1 MLGKHLKNSIR
12 TLLVAGALLASSFVQ
27 VAAQSAQELPA
38 GNGFQVSPVRQEFDL
53 APGSSQVVTITVENP
68 SNSEIIASPVV
79 NNFLPSEDESGTP
92 RLILD
97 KNVLPPA
104 NDFERLVQPL
114 EEFTIGPGRKV
125 DVDVIISAPRDV
137 RAGGY
142 YGAVRFVPIL
152 PGLGDAQNVALTAS
166 VGTIFLVTIPGDLK
180 QQLDLVQLSAAE
192 GDSPKG
198 FFIGGNVSIATRL
211 KNSGDIHV
219 QPFGKVQVKNFFSK
233 VLHEYEF
240 NNTEPRANILPD
252 STRKFIDQIPQS
264 KWFGR
269 YTITANLGYGS
280 NGQLITAKTAFWY
293 FSTLVFYLLL
303 VGLFVLVAAVYW
315 LVRRFKKRR
324 GKRGKNPY

>member
-1 MLGKHLKNSIR
+1 M
-12 TLLVAGALLASSFVQ
+12 
-27 VAAQSAQELPA
+27 
-38 GNGFQVSPVRQEFDL
+38 RQEFDL

-68 SNSEIIASPVV
+68 SSSAIIAKPIV

-97 KNVLPPA
+97 ENVLPPA

-114 EEFTIGPGRKV
+114 EEFEIPAGTKAN
-125 DVDVIISAPRDV
+125 VDVIISAPRDV

-142 YGAVRFVPIL
+142 YGAIRFVPIL

-166 VGTIFLVTIPGDLK
+166 VGTIFLVTVPGDLK
-180 QQLDLVQLSAAE
+180 QQLDLIQLSAAE
-192 GDSPKG
+192 GTSPKG
-198 FFIGGNVSIATRL
+198 FFIGGDVAIATRL

-219 QPFGKVQVKNFFSK
+219 QPFGKIQVKSFFNK

-240 NNTEPRANILPD
+240 NNADPRANILPE
-252 STRKFIDQIPQS
+252 STRKFIDEIPQS
-264 KWFGR
+264 KWLGR

-303 VGLFVLVAAVYW
+303 FGLLVLVATIYW
-315 LVRRFKKRR
+315 FVRRFKKGR
-324 GKRGKNPY
+324 GKRGGNPY